1 MSIHQAFKFTRGE
14 LFIVKENNEKN
25 KNWSNEEE
33 CYFNKKKYVIKIIN
47 IIFSHDT
54 M

>member
-1 MSIHQAFKFTRGE
+1 MMSIHQAFKFTRGE

-33 CYFNKKKYVIKIIN
+33 CYFNKKKICNKNHQYYF
-47 IIFSHDT
+47 FS
-54 M
+54 